1 MTMSGW
7 AEARWLVREAFA
19 DAAALAFPVRCAGCG
34 ADGRVLCAACRVAL
48 VPRVSRRTL
57 EGGLSVWSGGEFD
70 GMPARVLRAAKQT
83 GQGAL
88 AAGLAPL
95 LRASAEAA
103 ASSAAVDVIV
113 RVPSSRAAVRR
124 RGFVPLEQIA
134 ARARLCTTGG
144 LRVVRPVA
152 DQRGLDEASRHRNAD
167 GSMRVRRVVAG
178 LRVLVV
184 DDVVTTGATLHE
196 AAAALRAAG
205 AVSVVA
211 ATVLQTPR
219 RR

>member
-19 DAAALAFPVRCAGCG
+19 DAAALAFPVWCAGCG

-95 LRASAEAA
+95 LRASAAA
-103 ASSAAVDVIV
+103 VIV

-152 DQRGLDEASRHRNAD
+152 DQRGLDEASRHRNAE